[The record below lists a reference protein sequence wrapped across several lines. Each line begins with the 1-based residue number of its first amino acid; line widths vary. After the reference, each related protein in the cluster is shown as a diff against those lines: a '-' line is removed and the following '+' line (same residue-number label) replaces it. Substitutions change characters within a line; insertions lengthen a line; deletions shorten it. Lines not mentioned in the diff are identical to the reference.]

1 MKSSDWKDFTNGIV
15 RENPI
20 FRLLIG
26 LCPALAVST
35 SAVDAL
41 GMGLA
46 TTFVLAASNG
56 VISLLRTLI
65 PPDLRIPIF
74 IVVVSTFVTAAD
86 YLMLAFFPAIHRSL
100 GVFVPLI
107 VVNCIVLGRAEA
119 FAYRNEVRASLL
131 DGLGMGLGFS
141 LALGLLG
148 ALREVFGAGTL
159 FGLAVMP
166 ASYPPLL
173 LLVLPPGAFLLIG
186 LLIAGLNRFTRR
198 AP

>member
-1 MKSSDWKDFTNGIV
+1 MTTSDWKDFTNGIL

-35 SAVDAL
+35 SLVDAL

-46 TTFVLAASNG
+46 TTFVLAASN
-56 VISLLRTLI
+56 VVVSLLRTLI
-65 PPDLRIPIF
+65 PPNVRIPVF
-74 IVVVSTFVTAAD
+74 IVIVSTFVTAVD
-86 YLMLAFFPAIHRSL
+86 YLMLAFFPAVHRSL

-119 FAYRNEVRASLL
+119 FAYRNGVRASLL

-148 ALREVFGAGTL
+148 GLREAIGAGTL
-159 FGLAVMP
+159 LGHAVLP
-166 ASYPPLL
+166 ASYQPLL
-173 LLVLPPGAFLLIG
+173 LMVLPPGAFLLIG

>member
-1 MKSSDWKDFTNGIV
+1 VTTSDWKDFTNGIL

-35 SAVDAL
+35 SLVDAL

-46 TTFVLAASNG
+46 TTFVLAASN
-56 VISLLRTLI
+56 VVVSLLRTLI
-65 PPDLRIPIF
+65 PPNVRIPVF
-74 IVVVSTFVTAAD
+74 IVIVSTFVTAVD
-86 YLMLAFFPAIHRSL
+86 YLMLAFFPAVHRSL

-119 FAYRNEVRASLL
+119 FAYRNGVRASLL

-148 ALREVFGAGTL
+148 GLREAIGAGTL
-159 FGLAVMP
+159 LGHAVLP
-166 ASYPPLL
+166 ASYQPLL
-173 LLVLPPGAFLLIG
+173 LMVLPPGAFLLIG